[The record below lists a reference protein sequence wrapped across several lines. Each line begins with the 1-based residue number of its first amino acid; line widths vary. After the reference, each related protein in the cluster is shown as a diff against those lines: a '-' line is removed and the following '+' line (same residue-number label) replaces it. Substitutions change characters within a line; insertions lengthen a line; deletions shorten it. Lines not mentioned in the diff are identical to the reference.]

1 MFKAGGD
8 LYSHQKGKYVRAYY
22 NESLSND
29 DNGYQVNLMFYNNQN
44 EDDYFD
50 EEFIT
55 TNSPEEAEKLADKIN
70 EKGYE
75 KFMPKNKFAK
85 GGMVK
90 YVDTKYSQDSGGVPH
105 FLRFPNAIGSFA
117 WRFGKYNEGIL
128 YNLDEFDKDYYS
140 HLRLK
145 NGEKLFRYSTDKMI
159 DGSKYLIKI
168 NLYKGLIY
176 FMSEQNDM
184 NDDKNILF
192 ETRGIKFEYIILDKD
207 KVANIFEKYA
217 LGGKVDWDKYYE
229 LQTLKNEES
238 ILERRL
244 MEVVDN
250 QSDGWR
256 IDKAEIESDLEMVR
270 EKINELENSYENGGG
285 VNEEEI
291 SANRYLE
298 VEELNRKIN
307 YLTQQIESDYRNNEI
322 DNYTIRN
329 EKELDRFKQKV
340 EFLMYGRDAYADG
353 GSVDKIKLKDS
364 MSKHPRVL

>member
-1 MFKAGGD
+1 MVFYTLEDVHEYIDSGEANKTPKHIEN
-8 LYSHQKGKYVRAYY
+8 LYRRGA
-22 NESLSND
+22 
-29 DNGYQVNLMFYNNQN
+29 M
-44 EDDYFD
+44 
-50 EEFIT
+50 
-55 TNSPEEAEKLADKIN
+55 
-70 EKGYE
+70 
-75 KFMPKNKFAK
+75 AK
-85 GGMVK
+85 GGSVK

-128 YNLDEFDKDYYS
+128 YNLDDFDKDYYS

-168 NLYKGLIY
+168 NLDKGLIY
-176 FMSEQNDM
+176 FMSEQNDI
-184 NDDKNILF
+184 NDDKNISF
-192 ETRGIKFEYIILDKD
+192 ETRGIKSEYILLDKD
-207 KVANIFEKYA
+207 KFA
-217 LGGKVDWDKYYE
+217 D
-229 LQTLKNEES
+229 
-238 ILERRL
+238 
-244 MEVVDN
+244 
-250 QSDGWR
+250 
-256 IDKAEIESDLEMVR
+256 
-270 EKINELENSYENGGG
+270 GGG

-329 EKELDRFKQKV
+329 EKELDRFKQKL

-353 GSVDKIKLKDS
+353 GSVDDFSEYNFQVGDKLDLGSKGIKYFKQYDGEKIIVVDSKSDLKSSKGSYTYPSSVKKVLNKRYSTGGGVGKMELRKVYDGRYENSSKEEVLVIDAGINDAEFTRFAIYDEILDFNVGDTKTKQEAISKL
-364 MSKHPRVL
+364 